1 LEEQLEIRLMKSAQ
15 TLSDRGG
22 RTYEIS
28 VWTLTPNM
36 KNMFTAMQNHYQFIS
51 YNKWCMKTNTVSI
64 SALGVLVIAALLM
77 IGILK
82 IQQVHARVD
91 ATSSDAVATS
101 TNTVPATDATT
112 STGTDTT
119 TTEPT
124 EASSPVPSDSVV
136 PTEPA
141 PQGLTEVH
149 IIGTKYIDY
158 FTDGTTTTAY
168 SGDPDIDSHFSE
180 PNAPIPTR
188 QGLTWV
194 HTTGGYLYDTP
205 TGDLEVG
212 DYALQPNGSYIEKA
226 PPFVSSTSTPE
237 VLGAS
242 TSASDTPTDTSSTPT
257 TTPAPTDITTPATT
271 SEDSTTPP
279 VTIDS
284 ASDTSQV
291 PATATTTDTPSI

>member
-1 LEEQLEIRLMKSAQ
+1 MKANAVSLSVVG
-15 TLSDRGG
+15 TL
-22 RTYEIS
+22 
-28 VWTLTPNM
+28 
-36 KNMFTAMQNHYQFIS
+36 
-51 YNKWCMKTNTVSI
+51 
-64 SALGVLVIAALLM
+64 VLAALLVV
-77 IGILK
+77 GIVEV
-82 IQQVHARVD
+82 QHAYAQVD

-101 TNTVPATDATT
+101 TNTLPATDATT
-112 STGTDTT
+112 STVTDTT

-124 EASSPVPSDSVV
+124 ETSSPVPSDSVA

-141 PQGLTEVH
+141 PQGMTEVH

-168 SGDPDIDSHFSE
+168 PGDPDIDSHFSE
-180 PNAPIPTR
+180 ANAPIPTR

-205 TGDLEVG
+205 SGDLEVG
-212 DYALQPNGSYIEKA
+212 DYALQPNGSYVVNA
-226 PPFVSSTSTPE
+226 APFVSSTSTPA

-257 TTPAPTDITTPATT
+257 TTPAPTDTSAPATT
-271 SEDSTTPP
+271 SEDSITPP
-279 VTIDS
+279 VTNDS
-284 ASDTSQV
+284 ASDASQA